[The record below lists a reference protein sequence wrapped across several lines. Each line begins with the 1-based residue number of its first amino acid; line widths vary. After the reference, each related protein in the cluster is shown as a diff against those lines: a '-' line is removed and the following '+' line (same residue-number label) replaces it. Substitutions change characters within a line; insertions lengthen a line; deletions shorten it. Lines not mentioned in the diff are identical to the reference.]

1 MSCAPENVR
10 RPKLA
15 TIASERCLVN
25 EPDGRVNFMAGVSFP
40 PICSSLGVNFRED
53 GMDREAFTDDA
64 ARALRRAWFTYL
76 DEIEPLRS
84 PLHAYGMR
92 LTGNVWDAEDLVQD
106 TLLKGFAMIG
116 RGDLHGPGSPV
127 ASPRAYLFRTATNL
141 WLDGQRRRTRERAI
155 LAEPA
160 ARPADAAPDDLR
172 AAGER
177 LFAGTAPKARAAVI
191 LKDVFDFTL
200 EEIADQLRTTVG
212 GAKAALHRGRTAL
225 KAAVAESQ
233 APAVG
238 GPSREL
244 VDRFIDAFRSR
255 DVATITAALT
265 ETCEIH
271 VPGVGGG
278 RGRRGGWAEASVAHG
293 GGVRLEA
300 RVYRGENVILAF
312 QGGQGLYDVMRLEEA
327 DGLVSRIV
335 NYCFTP
341 DTLRVI
347 GEELGV
353 PVAPWGYHQSPEVL
367 VNMIRTTTLPWGE
380 GMKLH

>member
-1 MSCAPENVR
+1 
-10 RPKLA
+10 
-15 TIASERCLVN
+15 
-25 EPDGRVNFMAGVSFP
+25 
-40 PICSSLGVNFRED
+40 
-53 GMDREAFTDDA
+53 MDREPLTDDA

-76 DEIEPLRS
+76 DEVEPLRG

-92 LTGNVWDAEDLVQD
+92 LTGNVWDAEDLVQE

-141 WLDGQRRRTRERAI
+141 WLDGERRRVREQTI

-160 ARPADAAPDDLR
+160 AEPAQTDPEAVR
-172 AAGER
+172 AAGEQ
-177 LFAGTAPKARAAVI
+177 LFEQASAQERAAVI
-191 LKDVFDFTL
+191 LKDVFEFSL

-212 GAKAALHRGRTAL
+212 GVKSALHRGRFAL
-225 KAAVAESQ
+225 KSAVDAAPQPSGAS
-233 APAVG
+233 

-244 VDRFIDAFRSR
+244 IDRFIDAFRSR

-265 ETCEIH
+265 ESCQIE

-293 GGVRLEA
+293 ADVRLEA
-300 RVYRGENVILAF
+300 AVYRGENVILAF
-312 QGGQGLYDVMRLEEA
+312 HEGEGLYDVMRLQEA
-327 DGLVSRIV
+327 NGLVSHLT

-353 PVAPWGYHQSPEVL
+353 PVAPWGYHQPPEVL
-367 VNMIRTTTLPWGE
+367 VNMIATTTLPWGD
-380 GMKLH
+380 GLKLH